1 MESIFARKVMFH
13 CSLHQMLK
21 TSNFLR
27 FFAISMPAKPK
38 SNLKNVTMRGLTPE
52 TLFLELPLTNLRNF
66 QDVILV

>member
-1 MESIFARKVMFH
+1 
-13 CSLHQMLK
+13 MLK